1 MTESGAPGGAR
12 IEHHAILG
20 DLKAAGLVRIFFEGR
35 PLEAREG
42 EPIMS
47 ALIAAG
53 VKVFR
58 YTKKGSPRRIFCG
71 IGRCTDC
78 VMMVDGIPGVRT
90 CVTEVRE
97 GMKVERQRG
106 VGSWKTGTE
115 AGDGD

>member
-1 MTESGAPGGAR
+1 MKEVSIQESSR
-12 IEHHAILG
+12 IGHHAILG
-20 DLKAAGLVRIFFEGR
+20 DLEATAEVTLFFEGKE
-35 PLEAREG
+35 LKARAG

-78 VMMVDGIPGVRT
+78 VMIVDGIPGVRT

-106 VGSWKTGTE
+106 VGSWKIGTE
-115 AGDGD
+115 ADDGN

>member
-1 MTESGAPGGAR
+1 MTENRALGGAR

-20 DLKAAGLVRIFFEGR
+20 DLEAAGLVRIFFEGR

-47 ALIAAG
+47 ALVAAG

-58 YTKKGSPRRIFCG
+58 YTKKGSPRRMFCG

-78 VMMVDGIPGVRT
+78 VMTVDGIPGVRT
-90 CVTEVRE
+90 CVTEVRD
-97 GMKVERQRG
+97 GMKIVRQHG
-106 VGSWKTGTE
+106 VGSWESIAE
-115 AGDGD
+115 ARNGK